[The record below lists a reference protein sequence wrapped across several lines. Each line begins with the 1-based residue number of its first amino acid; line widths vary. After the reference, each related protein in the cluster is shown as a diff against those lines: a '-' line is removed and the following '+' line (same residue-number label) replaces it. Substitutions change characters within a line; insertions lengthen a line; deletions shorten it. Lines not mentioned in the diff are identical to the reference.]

1 MVLFV
6 LFVVLRIM
14 GYTNGKMK
22 IGFFNINGLVGETS
36 FNPDFSKT
44 LAKYDIITL
53 TETWHRNTDCIQK
66 IKNNFPN
73 DFSFIDNA
81 RKNKNKK
88 IKRNSGGI
96 LVCYKNGLKKET
108 LSPLIN
114 QLKT

>member
-1 MVLFV
+1 ME
-6 LFVVLRIM
+6 
-14 GYTNGKMK
+14 YTRKLK

-36 FNPDFSKT
+36 FNPDFSET

-81 RKNKNKK
+81 KKTKIRKARETRVAYLYVTKK
-88 IKRNSGGI
+88 D
-96 LVCYKNGLKKET
+96 LKET